1 MKEEYKK
8 HIKHPSFK
16 SIIEYDFNF
25 EEYMEKRLKDIK
37 DIEERKFANKYVKD
51 IFLKIIEST
60 EKKYEMLEQSVY
72 DEFKLLDEKYGINM
86 TLTKKEDFSYTN
98 DTLFPMCKEDLEENI
113 VTLDDALN
121 NKKYIKTIFFEGS
134 EKNMQEFKNKTVEGK
149 VYIEDK
155 SYNCKFKIVRA
166 KRYFEKISNL
176 YELFNYNY
184 ILWTTVNMAFVDR
197 LYDIYLEEIEENIN
211 IELEKSIIKSID
223 VNFNKLKL
231 DTFTKINEN
240 LIPIWNVEEINL
252 NSAEFMKP
260 FLDEKYY
267 EHNIELKEYGL
278 ENGYLLGINDDIYSL
293 KLEEDKVIVK
303 STVETFENWIAY
315 KIVNKE
321 PIKSLG
327 YDYDMLNNK
336 KKENFTR
343 RYLTNNRITLKTE
356 FDYIRRI
363 NELSIEKYIEYAGYE
378 ILSSEYISKFEIYE
392 NDMNFFEK
400 ENVFAYDDRKILLFK
415 FKVLD
420 KNCYFTDSIIRFVI
434 SQIQLEESDYKCIGV
449 TEDYEVPK
457 IIKEEIY

>member
-1 MKEEYKK
+1 MEEEYKK

-37 DIEERKFANKYVKD
+37 DIEERKFTDKYVKD
-51 IFLKIIEST
+51 IFSKIIEST

-72 DEFKLLDEKYGINM
+72 DEFKLLDEKYGINI

-113 VTLDDALN
+113 ITLDDALN
-121 NKKYIKTIFFEGS
+121 NKKYIKTVFFEGS

-197 LYDIYLEEIEENIN
+197 LYDIYLEEIEEDIN

-231 DTFTKINEN
+231 DTFTNIKED
-240 LIPIWNVEEINL
+240 LMPIWNVEEINL
-252 NSAEFMKP
+252 NSSEFMKP

-293 KLEEDKVIVK
+293 KLEEDKIIVK

-327 YDYDMLNNK
+327 YDYDMLNNN

-343 RYLTNNRITLKTE
+343 RYLSNNKITLKTE

-392 NDMNFFEK
+392 TDMNFFEK

>member
-1 MKEEYKK
+1 MEEEYKK

-37 DIEERKFANKYVKD
+37 DIEERKFTDKYVKD
-51 IFLKIIEST
+51 VFSKIIEST

-72 DEFKLLDEKYGINM
+72 DEFKLLDEKYGINI
-86 TLTKKEDFSYTN
+86 TLTKKDDFSYTN

-121 NKKYIKTIFFEGS
+121 NNKYIKTVFFEGS
-134 EKNMQEFKNKTVEGK
+134 EKNMQEFKNKVVEGK
-149 VYIEDK
+149 LYIENET
-155 SYNCKFKIVRA
+155 YNCKFKILRA

-197 LYDIYLEEIEENIN
+197 LYDIYLEEIEEDININ
-211 IELEKSIIKSID
+211 LEKSIIKSVD

-231 DTFTKINEN
+231 DTFTNINEN

-293 KLEEDKVIVK
+293 KLEEDKIIVK

-321 PIKSLG
+321 PIKSIG

-392 NDMNFFEK
+392 NDMNLFEK

-434 SQIQLEESDYKCIGV
+434 SQIQLEENDYKCIGV
-449 TEDYEVPK
+449 TEDYKVPK

>member
-1 MKEEYKK
+1 MEEEYKK

-37 DIEERKFANKYVKD
+37 DIEERKFADKYVRD

-98 DTLFPMCKEDLEENI
+98 DTLFPICKEDLEENVVI
-113 VTLDDALN
+113 LDDVLN
-121 NKKYIKTIFFEGS
+121 NKKYIKTVFFEGT
-134 EKNMQEFKNKTVEGK
+134 EKNMQEFKNKIVEGK
-149 VYIEDK
+149 LYIKDK
-155 SYNCKFKIVRA
+155 EYSCKFKIERA

-176 YELFNYNY
+176 YKLFNYNY

-197 LYDIYLEEIEENIN
+197 LYDIYLEEIEEDIN
-211 IELEKSIIKSID
+211 IDLEKSIIENID
-223 VNFNKLKL
+223 INFNKLKL
-231 DTFTKINEN
+231 DTFTTIKEN

-260 FLDEKYY
+260 FIDEKYY
-267 EHNIELKEYGL
+267 EHNIDLKEYGL

-293 KLEEDKVIVK
+293 KLEEDKIIVK
-303 STVETFENWIAY
+303 SDVETFENWIAY

-321 PIKSLG
+321 PIKSIG

-343 RYLTNNRITLKTE
+343 RYLSNNKITLKTE

-363 NELSIEKYIEYAGYE
+363 NELSIEKYIEYVGYE

-392 NDMNFFEK
+392 TDMNFFEK
-400 ENVFAYDDRKILLFK
+400 ENVFAYDDRKILLLK
-415 FKVLD
+415 FKVLNE
-420 KNCYFTDSIIRFVI
+420 KCYFIDSIIRFVI
-434 SQIQLEESDYKCIGV
+434 SQIQLEENDYKCIGV
-449 TEDYEVPK
+449 TSDYELPK
-457 IIKEEIY
+457 IIKEEVY

>member
-1 MKEEYKK
+1 MEEEYKK

-37 DIEERKFANKYVKD
+37 DIEERKFTDKYVKD
-51 IFLKIIEST
+51 IFSKIIEST
-60 EKKYEMLEQSVY
+60 EKKYEILEQSVY
-72 DEFKLLDEKYGINM
+72 DEFKLLDEKYGINI

-113 VTLDDALN
+113 ITLDDALN
-121 NKKYIKTIFFEGS
+121 NKKYIKTVFFEGS

-197 LYDIYLEEIEENIN
+197 LYDIYLEEIEEDIN

-293 KLEEDKVIVK
+293 KLEEDKIIVK

-327 YDYDMLNNK
+327 YDYDMLNNN

-343 RYLTNNRITLKTE
+343 RYLSNNKITLKTE

-392 NDMNFFEK
+392 TDMNFFEK

>member
-1 MKEEYKK
+1 MEEEYKK

-25 EEYMEKRLKDIK
+25 EEYMEKRLKDIE
-37 DIEERKFANKYVKD
+37 DIEERKFANKYVRD
-51 IFLKIIEST
+51 IFQKVIEVT
-60 EKKYEMLEQSVY
+60 EKKYEVLEKSIY

-86 TLTKKEDFSYTN
+86 TLTKKENFSYTN
-98 DTLFPMCKEDLEENI
+98 DTLFPMCYEDLEEKEINLSNLI
-113 VTLDDALN
+113 ND
-121 NKKYIKTIFFEGS
+121 KEYIKTVFFEGT
-134 EKNMQEFKNKTVEGK
+134 EKDMQNFKNKVIEGRL
-149 VYIEDK
+149 YTSTGE
-155 SYNCKFKIVRA
+155 YNCKFKISRA
-166 KRYFEKISNL
+166 KRYFKKVVNL

-184 ILWTTVNMAFVDR
+184 ILWTTINMAFVDR
-197 LYDIYLEEIEENIN
+197 LYDIYLEEIKEDIN
-211 IELEKSIIKSID
+211 IDLEKSIVENVDI
-223 VNFNKLKL
+223 NFNKLKL
-231 DTFTKINEN
+231 DSFTSIKEN
-240 LIPIWNVEEINL
+240 LIPIWNVEEIKL

-260 FLDEKYY
+260 FIDEKYY

-293 KLEEDKVIVK
+293 KLEEDKIIVK
-303 STVETFENWIAY
+303 SSVEAFENWIAY

-321 PIKSLG
+321 PIKSIG

-343 RYLTNNRITLKTE
+343 RYLSNNKITLKTE

-363 NELSIEKYIEYAGYE
+363 NELYIEKYIEYVGYE
-378 ILSSEYISKFEIYE
+378 ILSSDYINKFKIYE

-415 FKVLD
+415 FKILNN
-420 KNCYFTDSIIRFVI
+420 KCFFTDSIIRFVI

-449 TEDYEVPK
+449 SSEYEVEK

>member
-1 MKEEYKK
+1 
-8 HIKHPSFK
+8 
-16 SIIEYDFNF
+16 
-25 EEYMEKRLKDIK
+25 
-37 DIEERKFANKYVKD
+37 
-51 IFLKIIEST
+51 
-60 EKKYEMLEQSVY
+60 
-72 DEFKLLDEKYGINM
+72 
-86 TLTKKEDFSYTN
+86 
-98 DTLFPMCKEDLEENI
+98 
-113 VTLDDALN
+113 
-121 NKKYIKTIFFEGS
+121 
-134 EKNMQEFKNKTVEGK
+134 MQEFKNKTVEGK

-197 LYDIYLEEIEENIN
+197 LYDIYLEEIEEDIN
-211 IELEKSIIKSID
+211 IDSEKSIIKSID

-231 DTFTKINEN
+231 DTFTNIKED
-240 LIPIWNVEEINL
+240 LMPIWNVEEINL
-252 NSAEFMKP
+252 NSSEFMKP

-293 KLEEDKVIVK
+293 KLEEDKIIVK

-327 YDYDMLNNK
+327 YDYDMLNNN

-343 RYLTNNRITLKTE
+343 RYLSNNKITLKTE

-392 NDMNFFEK
+392 TDMNFFEK